1 MKIHL
6 SPISKF
12 EENEIHEL
20 IAGFHKSGEK
30 VGKGDRNTIKN
41 FPLGDQLVTVKAFKV
56 PNLINKIVYRF
67 FRKSKAARSF
77 DNAIFLLENKI
88 GTPKPIA
95 YLEERKLLT
104 FGKSYYISDFIEADL
119 TYREL
124 IRQPNYPDRENIVR
138 QFTRFTYDLH
148 EKGILFKDHSPGN
161 TLIMKRGDTYDFYLV
176 DLNRMDFKP
185 LNFEERIINFIRLT
199 SKEDMVAIM
208 SDEYAKL
215 APWSYDEIYGLMWSR
230 TQKFQKKFYRK
241 KNIKDKY
248 FFWRN

>member
-1 MKIHL
+1 MNIHL
-6 SPISKF
+6 SPASKF
-12 EENEIHEL
+12 EEKEILEL
-20 IAGFHKSGEK
+20 IAGFHKSGKK

-41 FPLGDQLVTVKAFKV
+41 FQLGDQLVTIKAFKV

-67 FRKSKAARSF
+67 FRKSKAVRSF
-77 DNAIFLLENKI
+77 DNATFLLNNGI

-95 YLEERKLLT
+95 YLEEIKLLT
-104 FGKSYYISDFIEADL
+104 FGKSYYVSDFIDADL

-124 IRQPNYPDRENIVR
+124 IREPDYPDRENILR

-148 EKGILFKDHSPGN
+148 ESGILFKDHSPGN
-161 TLIMKRGDTYDFYLV
+161 TLIVKRGDAYDFYLV
-176 DLNRMDFKP
+176 DLNRMDFKT
-185 LNFEERIINFIRLT
+185 LNFEERIRNFTRLT

-230 TQKFQKKFYRK
+230 TQIFQKKFYRK
-241 KNIKDKY
+241 KHIKDTY
-248 FFWRN
+248 LFWRN

>member
-1 MKIHL
+1 MKIHI
-6 SPISKF
+6 SPTSNF
-12 EENEIHEL
+12 EEKEILEL
-20 IAGFHKSGEK
+20 ISSFHKRGEK

-41 FPLGDQLVTVKAFKV
+41 FPLGDQIVTVKAFKV
-56 PNLINKIVYRF
+56 PNLINKFVYRF
-67 FRKSKAARSF
+67 FRKSKAIRSF
-77 DNAIFLLENKI
+77 ENANYLLEHGI

-95 YLEERKLLT
+95 CLEEKKLLT
-104 FGKSYYISDFIEADL
+104 FGKSYYISDFCDADL

-124 IRQPNYPDRENIVR
+124 IRQPDYPDRENIVR

-161 TLIMKRGDTYDFYLV
+161 TLIIKSGDSYDFYLV
-176 DLNRMDFKP
+176 DLNRMDFKT
-185 LNFEERIINFIRLT
+185 LSFEERIINFSRLT

-215 APWSYDEIYGLMWSR
+215 TPWSYDEVYGLMWSR
-230 TQKFQKKFYRK
+230 TQQFQKKFYRK
-241 KNIKDKY
+241 KNLKEKY